1 MQETSRKEGRVCLV
15 LLAVMILMALRDCAL
30 LGWR

>member
-1 MQETSRKEGRVCLV
+1 MSQSRKEGCFCLV

-30 LGWR
+30 LEWR